1 MKEETAPSVTIHDH
15 IGGQAV
21 IDRLVDCFY
30 DLMDSLPEARE
41 LRAIH
46 APDLTETRR
55 VLKLYLAQ
63 WMGGPAD
70 YSAERGHPRLRA
82 RHLGFRI
89 GAAERDAWLLCMKR
103 ALDQTVPDAQA
114 RLVILKALAPL
125 ADWMRNIEE

>member
-1 MKEETAPSVTIHDH
+1 MQEQTAPSVTIHDH
-15 IGGQAV
+15 IGGREV
-21 IDRLVDCFY
+21 IDRLVDSFY
-30 DLMDSLPEARE
+30 TLMDTLPEARD
-41 LRAIH
+41 LRAMH
-46 APDLTETRR
+46 AADLTETRR
-55 VLKLYLAQ
+55 VLTLYLTQ